1 MPAEPQVT
9 VIVPVRNGARFLPT
23 CLGSIASDPYPDG
36 RRELVVADNGS
47 TDGTAELAAS
57 LGARVMSKHGV
68 PVSVL
73 RNEGVRQSSGDLLAF
88 IDVDHEIAPGW
99 LAAAVRILNDPRV
112 VAAGAPCHPP
122 PTPTWVQAMYNAMRD
137 HADRPIE
144 TRWLGAGNMVV
155 RRSAFEGVGGFD
167 GSLEACEDVDLSRR
181 LRKAGGRLVNT
192 PEMVN
197 QHFGDP
203 ATLGELFRGE
213 LWRGRDNLRVSLRG
227 PVDWRDLPSVIVP
240 LLWLTSMLTA
250 LAALGLRSS
259 GLVYL
264 AGACFCALGLAS
276 GARAAGMIRRGGF
289 PVGVRWAQALAV
301 ALVYDLARALSL
313 VARATHRTRQ
323 AA

>member
-1 MPAEPQVT
+1 VPAEPQVT

-68 PVSVL
+68 SVSVL
-73 RNEGVRQSSGDLLAF
+73 RNEGVRQSSSDLLAF

-122 PTPTWVQAMYNAMRD
+122 ATPTWVQVMYDAMRD
-137 HADRPIE
+137 HADKPIE

-167 GSLEACEDVDLSRR
+167 GTLEACEDVDLSRR

-192 PEMVN
+192 
-197 QHFGDP
+197 
-203 ATLGELFRGE
+203 
-213 LWRGRDNLRVSLRG
+213 
-227 PVDWRDLPSVIVP
+227 
-240 LLWLTSMLTA
+240 
-250 LAALGLRSS
+250 
-259 GLVYL
+259 
-264 AGACFCALGLAS
+264 
-276 GARAAGMIRRGGF
+276 RR
-289 PVGVRWAQALAV
+289 W
-301 ALVYDLARALSL
+301 
-313 VARATHRTRQ
+313 
-323 AA
+323 